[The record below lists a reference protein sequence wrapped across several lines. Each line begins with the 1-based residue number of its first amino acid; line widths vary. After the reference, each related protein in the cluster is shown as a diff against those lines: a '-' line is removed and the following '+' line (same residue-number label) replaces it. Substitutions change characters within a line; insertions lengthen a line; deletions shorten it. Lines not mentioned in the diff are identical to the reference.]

1 MSLLIGSWDYSVC
14 MAEADFHDFEQQGW
28 ERAADRYG
36 DAFGSLTSQT
46 IPSLLIAAGVGKGT
60 RLLDVASGP
69 GYAAAAAAELGASP
83 VGVDFSSE
91 MVALA
96 RRRYPAIEFVEG
108 DAEALAFDDAS
119 FDAVAINFGVLH
131 LAQPD
136 TALSEARRV
145 LRPGGRCAFSVWA
158 PPDVSMGFGIV
169 LTAIETHGRM
179 DVPLPAGPPFFRFS
193 DAAESSRSMIAA
205 GFVEPHVQTV
215 PLVWR
220 LSSGAALFDAFL
232 QGAVRTAALLRA
244 QTPDAMEKIRRA
256 ITAGAEQYRKDS
268 GIELPMAAV
277 LTSGV
282 RTSCPP
288 LGGPVASNS
297 RGGTS

>member
-1 MSLLIGSWDYSVC
+1 M
-14 MAEADFHDFEQQGW
+14 EPDFHQFEQQGW
-28 ERAADRYG
+28 ERAADHYG

-46 IPSLLIAAGVGKGT
+46 IPSLLDATGAGPGL

-69 GYAAAAAAELGASP
+69 GYVAAAAAERGASA

-96 RRRYPAIEFVEG
+96 SRRYPGIEFVEG
-108 DAEALAFDDAS
+108 DAEALAFPDES

-131 LAQPD
+131 LARPD
-136 TALSEARRV
+136 TALAEARRV
-145 LRPGGRCAFSVWA
+145 LKPGGRCAFTVWA
-158 PPDVSMGFGIV
+158 TPDVSVGFGIV
-169 LTAIETHGRM
+169 LTAIDTRGRM

-205 GFVEPHVQTV
+205 GFTEPRVQTV

-220 LSSGAALFDAFL
+220 LPSGAALFEAFL

-244 QTPDAMEKIRRA
+244 QTPDAMEKIRQA
-256 ITAGAEQYRKDS
+256 ITDGAEAHRRN
-268 GIELPMAAV
+268 GVIELPMAAV
-277 LTSGV
+277 LSSGSV
-282 RTSCPP
+282 R
-288 LGGPVASNS
+288 L
-297 RGGTS
+297 